1 MYLLLVPTLSAC
13 SRREKIVGCVIAQH
27 ISSAMAIAEP
37 SSPSS
42 SSPSP
47 LKLIPVDH
55 SSSLFCY
62 PTPLPT
68 PLGILR
74 LFVSSAHRRQGI
86 ASNLL
91 DAAAQTFIHGCPLD
105 PAKGQVAFT
114 QPTAAGGGVMRA
126 WGKSGVR
133 IYEE

>member
-1 MYLLLVPTLSAC
+1 
-13 SRREKIVGCVIAQH
+13 
-27 ISSAMAIAEP
+27 MAIAEP
-37 SSPSS
+37 SLSSS

-55 SSSLFCY
+55 SSSLFCH

-74 LFVSSAHRRQGI
+74 LFVSSTHRRQGV
-86 ASNLL
+86 ASKLL
-91 DAAAQTFIHGCPLD
+91 SAAAQTFIHGCPLD
-105 PAKGQVAFT
+105 PEKGEVAFT
-114 QPTAAGGGVMRA
+114 QPTAAGASVMRA

-133 IYEE
+133 IYEER